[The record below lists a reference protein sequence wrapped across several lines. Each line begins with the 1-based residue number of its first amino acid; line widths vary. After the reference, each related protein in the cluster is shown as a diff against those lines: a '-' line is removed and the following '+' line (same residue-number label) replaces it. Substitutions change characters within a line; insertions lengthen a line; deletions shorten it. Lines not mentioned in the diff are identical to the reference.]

1 MEDAVTDCTAGHSH
15 QFFKFM
21 TLKKTIQD
29 AIRATRPPCTH
40 GTKPGRSTLA
50 ASRLGSSETP
60 YMVKHEQ
67 IFSDTMM
74 IMIGSLY
81 RRPNQSNMK
90 GTAGNSE
97 GRMLYRLA
105 EKRCKNFGTCRTNI
119 AKVNKQ
125 ILSLFISGKKSLEE
139 GR

>member
-1 MEDAVTDCTAGHSH
+1 MHAWDEAWAFYAGSLEVGS
-15 QFFKFM
+15 FRD
-21 TLKKTIQD
+21 TLVNHD
-29 AIRATRPPCTH
+29 
-40 GTKPGRSTLA
+40 
-50 ASRLGSSETP
+50 
-60 YMVKHEQ
+60 Q
-67 IFSDTMM
+67 IFSYTMM

-81 RRPNQSNMK
+81 RRPNQSNLK

-119 AKVNKQ
+119 AEVNKQ